1 MLVQGE
7 IVINRP
13 VDEVFDFVADERN
26 EPKYNPQMT
35 RAELVTEVPIGV
47 GTEFHVMTTGVGH
60 AADMTIVY
68 TEFDRPRRL
77 GSATH
82 ISNMDINGTL
92 VFEAQGRSTKM
103 KWLWNIEPRGFLKL
117 LGPIVRRMGERQEV
131 AIWTG
136 LKKVMEAEAAPGLP
150 GGSCAHPDEG

>member
-1 MLVQGE
+1 MLVQGD

-13 VDEVFDFVADERN
+13 IDEVFDFVADERN
-26 EPKYNPQMT
+26 EPEYNPLMT
-35 RAELVTEVPIGV
+35 LAEMLSQGPIGV
-47 GTEFHVMTTGVGH
+47 GTKFHVMTTGVGR
-60 AADMTIVY
+60 AADMTIEY

-77 GSATH
+77 RSATH

-92 VFEAQGRSTKM
+92 VFEAKGQSTKM

-117 LGPIVRRMGERQEV
+117 LGPIVRRMGEHQEL

-136 LKKVMEAEAAPGLP
+136 LKKVMEAEAAPGLLK
-150 GGSCAHPDEG
+150 